1 MRLKDILQHVPYLR
15 KYFIDKLSKFSPD
28 ISETR
33 LIILDDDDFQLAS
46 YASDIKDNL
55 KELDGQRTVGLTS
68 YYYADAQMSSRPF
81 VGSPGSSYY
90 YQSDQYVQNATRF
103 EGLIVRAPGFN
114 GSIMLALNRLEEL
127 VVDPT
132 GTRSSNLNRGGGGGG
147 GDGDIGILYSN
158 LRRSDV
164 SGRKRKVQDPTKR
177 KVQDPTKRKV
187 QDPTKRKPFACGHCR
202 DHHPDDPCGAKMSW
216 QCTKPCRNTCG
227 A

>member
-33 LIILDDDDFQLAS
+33 LIILCDVNFQLAS

-81 VGSPGSSYY
+81 VGSPGSSFY

-132 GTRSSNLNRGGGGGG
+132 DPRSSNLNRGGGGGG

-177 KVQDPTKRKV
+177 KVQDPTS
-187 QDPTKRKPFACGHCR
+187 RKPMVCGHCR
-202 DHHPDDPCGAKMSW
+202 DHHPDDPCGAKSVRK
-216 QCTKPCRNTCG
+216 CTKPCRNTCG

>member
-15 KYFIDKLSKFSPD
+15 KYFIDKLGTFSPD

-33 LIILDDDDFQLAS
+33 LIILDDEDFLVESCAS
-46 YASDIKDNL
+46 VIKDRL
-55 KELDGQRTVGLTS
+55 EELDGQRTVGLSS
-68 YYYADAQMSSRPF
+68 YNYGDAQMSSRPF
-81 VGSPGSSYY
+81 VGSPGSGYY

-132 GTRSSNLNRGGGGGG
+132 DPRSSNLNRGGGGGG

-164 SGRKRKVQDPTKR
+164 SGRKRKVHRSSSYIPLR
-177 KVQDPTKRKV
+177 
-187 QDPTKRKPFACGHCR
+187 
-202 DHHPDDPCGAKMSW
+202 
-216 QCTKPCRNTCG
+216 
-227 A
+227 